1 MMLVSDMC
9 KAGVP
14 GLAGGIPSYI
24 SPDDDVVLAEV
35 EVSCL
40 SLGLGSP
47 AVSHRLARKMF

>member
-24 SPDDDVVLAEV
+24 SPDDDVILAEV

-47 AVSHRLARKMF
+47 VVSHRLARKMF